1 MKHNKKRNTAFIYE
15 ALTRELTQALLSK
28 NGPRRDQVVTILKE
42 YFNSRETLHTELK
55 LYQALLET
63 CNIKKEMAE
72 RLIREVKNEHER
84 LDENAIFNRQSQ
96 LIATINKTLGPAV
109 WNMFVPNFKSLA
121 SISAIFNSNTGV
133 KKRVLFE
140 QALIDKM
147 SASYNARELTEMRP
161 LDTLT
166 YASFIKK
173 FNLKYS
179 EILQEQKELL
189 NRYITSF
196 ADDGFELRLYLN
208 EELSRLK
215 ASLEMVMSDKP
226 ASLIETR
233 AQEVRKYLEE
243 FRHRDFTEH
252 DLNRILKTQQL
263 IEELR
268 DYDQN

>member
-15 ALTRELTQALLSK
+15 ALTRELTQTLLSK
-28 NGPRRDQVVTILKE
+28 DSSRRDQVVTILKE
-42 YFNSRETLHTELK
+42 YYNSTEMLHTELQ

-63 CNIKKEMAE
+63 SNIKKDMAE
-72 RLIREVKNEHER
+72 RLIKEVKNEYGR
-84 LDENAIFNRQSQ
+84 LDENIIFNRQSQ
-96 LIATINKTLGPAV
+96 LIATINKTLGSAV

-121 SISAIFNSNTGV
+121 SINAIFNSNTGV

-140 QALIDKM
+140 QALVDKM
-147 SASYNARELTEMRP
+147 SASESNPALAELRP

-166 YASFIKK
+166 YTSFIKK

-196 ADDGFELRLYLN
+196 ADDGFELRVYLN

-215 ASLEMVMSDKP
+215 ASIERVISGKP
-226 ASLIETR
+226 TSLIETK
-233 AQEVRKYLEE
+233 AQEVKKYLEE
-243 FRHRDFTEH
+243 FRHRDFTEQ
-252 DLNRILKTQQL
+252 DLNKILKTQQL

-268 DYDQN
+268 DHDQN